1 VEEEKV
7 KVEEEKAKVEE
18 EKANVEKIS
27 KEQQRLVECPV
38 CLTMPREDKAVP
50 CCPQGHFVC
59 TPCKDQLTR
68 QGKLDCPTCRMPMGQ
83 GQSLLALTVAK
94 NALHECRLQGCN
106 VLVPFDQIKEHEK
119 KCDWRLVICPGSGHT
134 CTAMIPF
141 CTVLTHVKNCQ
152 DNSTGAV
159 LHNAAGIEL
168 HSYLMLNKADAYDR
182 RSLYRKTKIDQT
194 VQGSV
199 FFIRFGRKGDVYV
212 LDVVMK
218 GSKEDCK
225 EFMVEASILDS
236 VSGKSMF
243 KSIFQPRPLTNH
255 NEAAF
260 CLSVPEGAVSD
271 AWKYDMLK
279 ERYQIDYL
287 VKVVKLD

>member
-1 VEEEKV
+1 
-7 KVEEEKAKVEE
+7 
-18 EKANVEKIS
+18 
-27 KEQQRLVECPV
+27 
-38 CLTMPREDKAVP
+38 
-50 CCPQGHFVC
+50 
-59 TPCKDQLTR
+59 
-68 QGKLDCPTCRMPMGQ
+68 MGQ
-83 GQSLLALTVAK
+83 GQSLLALTVVK

-106 VLVPFDQIKEHEK
+106 VSVPFDQIKEHEK

-152 DNSTGAV
+152 DNSTGAA